1 MAKRNYLISCLWAI
15 AIMLATVSCSK
26 DEININLPPDET
38 PDATLKVQ
46 IQEVRGMINI
56 GHIPGERFIMTRGLV
71 YPTIIFTDTKTG
83 RSTEI
88 GLYAASQVAKALT
101 ELFTDNNDDKYKD
114 K

>member
-1 MAKRNYLISCLWAI
+1 MKKKRKFEV
-15 AIMLATVSCSK
+15 LA
-26 DEININLPPDET
+26 DEGKSPEM
-38 PDATLKVQ
+38 KEQ

-88 GLYAASQVAKALT
+88 GLYASSQVAKALT
-101 ELFTDNNDDKYKD
+101 ELFTDNNDKD
-114 K
+114 DNKENNPK

>member
-1 MAKRNYLISCLWAI
+1 MKKKRKFEV
-15 AIMLATVSCSK
+15 LA
-26 DEININLPPDET
+26 DEGKSPEIKE
-38 PDATLKVQ
+38 Q

-88 GLYAASQVAKALT
+88 GLYAASQVAKAIR
-101 ELFTDNNDDKYKD
+101 ELFTDSIFTNINNNNG
-114 K
+114 